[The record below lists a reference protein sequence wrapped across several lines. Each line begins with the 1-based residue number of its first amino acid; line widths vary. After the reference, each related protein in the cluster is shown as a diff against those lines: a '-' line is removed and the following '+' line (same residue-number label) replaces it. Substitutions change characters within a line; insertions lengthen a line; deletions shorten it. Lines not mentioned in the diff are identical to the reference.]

1 MSSTPIPVR
10 RCGST
15 CSPTGRRSWRRRPR
29 QLEAH
34 RKLVREE
41 IALFGSR
48 HFAHYD
54 YLLAISDNLSGIGL
68 EHHQSSE
75 DAVGLGYFSD
85 WTGTAPGRDLLAAR
99 TGAFVER
106 QVSQAGGPLDAELRG
121 ADAREP
127 AVGL

>member
-1 MSSTPIPVR
+1 MR
-10 RCGST
+10 RCMRGGTSSAT
-15 CSPTGRRSWRRRPR
+15 NSMPTLGAARLNVFADRPSELEATGP

-48 HFAHYD
+48 HFAHHD
-54 YLLAISDNLSGIGL
+54 FLLAISDNLSGIGL

-85 WTGTAPGRDLLAAR
+85 GPARHLGATCWRTNSSIRGTASFCRPADLGRR
-99 TGAFVER
+99 V
-106 QVSQAGGPLDAELRG
+106 
-121 ADAREP
+121 
-127 AVGL
+127 